1 MPVIFIFIDG
11 IGVGRR
17 SSENP
22 LSNNGWN
29 FFSEFTKTDGLD
41 DSCTSICDNRLLFKP
56 IDANLGVQGLP
67 QSGTGQATLF
77 SGVNAAKI
85 AGKHFGPFPYSTTR
99 YLLERES
106 LFHKIIELGKKPVF
120 MNAYPDI
127 FFQKARKKNR
137 WTATTLM
144 AKSAGTF
151 LKTVQD
157 VLEGSALTAEI
168 TQSIWR
174 EQLGLNVP
182 EISVEE
188 AGNRILAAAKNY
200 DLVMYEFYLTDKAG
214 HSMDWK
220 YANNIRDI
228 LNPFLHHISGN
239 LEKNDTLLITSDHG
253 NLEDLSIKTHTR
265 NPVPLLVKGDV
276 EYFKNAESIIDITP
290 AILNLLK
297 GEEQKW

>member
-1 MPVIFIFIDG
+1 MPVIFIFVDG

-17 SSENP
+17 SAENP

-29 FFSEFTKTDGLD
+29 FFPEFTRTDGLD
-41 DSCTSICDNRLLFKP
+41 DTCLPLTDNRILYKP
-56 IDANLGVQGLP
+56 IDACLGVEGLP
-67 QSGTGQATLF
+67 QSGTGQTTLF

-106 LFHKIIELGKKPVF
+106 LFHKVTGLDKKPVF
-120 MNAYPDI
+120 MNAYPEI

-144 AKSAGTF
+144 AKSAGVS
-151 LKTVQD
+151 LNTVQD
-157 VLEGSALTAEI
+157 VLEGKAITAEI
-168 TQSIWR
+168 TQTIWR
-174 EQLGLNVP
+174 EHLGLDVP

-188 AGNRILAAAKNY
+188 AGQRILNAAKNY
-200 DLVMYEFYLTDKAG
+200 NLVMYEFYLTDKAG
-214 HSMDWK
+214 HSMDREF
-220 YANNIRDI
+220 ADRIRDL
-228 LNPFLHHISGN
+228 LNPFLKYISGN
-239 LEKNDTLLITSDHG
+239 LDKKDTLVISSDHG

-265 NPVPLLVKGDV
+265 NPVPLLVKGEIDF
-276 EYFKNAESIIDITP
+276 FKNAESIADVTP

-297 GEEQKW
+297 REK